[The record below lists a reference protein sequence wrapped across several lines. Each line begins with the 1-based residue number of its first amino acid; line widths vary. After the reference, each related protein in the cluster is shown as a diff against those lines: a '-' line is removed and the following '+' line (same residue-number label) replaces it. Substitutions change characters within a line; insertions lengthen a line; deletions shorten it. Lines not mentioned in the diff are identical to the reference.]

1 MSVFA
6 DAERWLQARALFD
19 QCADLPP
26 ESWSE
31 ALLAACPDDPGLRID
46 ALALLEA
53 DAAVTAGNTRAAS
66 KAPDLI
72 GELIDVAEQRQTDPW
87 LTRRLGVWRL
97 QSLLGRGGMGRV
109 YLAHRDDGEFRQQA
123 AIKLLDRPSDRSE
136 LAARFRTER
145 QILAGLQHPHIA
157 GLLDGGLSSD
167 GVHWFAMEYVE
178 GAPITVWCDR
188 QRLPV
193 AARLRLFVSVCDAV
207 AYAHHHLVVHR
218 DLKPGNILVDS
229 QGQVKLLDFGI
240 AKLLDQ
246 EAAEHT
252 GTAVQLFTPEY
263 AAPEQIRGEPP
274 TAAVDV
280 HALGLLL
287 HELLVGCRP
296 YQDTGRNTAA
306 MAQAILTQEPA
317 RPSSFL
323 IEGRGTDHGVDS
335 PDQRAALRG
344 LTAASLRQ
352 RLRGDVDAI
361 ILKALRK
368 QPEHRYD
375 SVRAMADDV
384 LAVLER
390 RPVAARQGGRRYRL
404 QRFLRRHAV
413 AVALGAMA
421 LLALVGGLAVALWQ
435 GHEARMHRVA
445 ALEESAKSR
454 AVADFLSE
462 VFLAANPELTDGRDL
477 PASELLEHGVASLRE
492 RTDIDIG
499 SRVHLLSRMA
509 HAYRGMKR
517 ADRTLAL
524 GQEAITAAELSGNP
538 RAQVE
543 ALLLHGQS
551 LGENGQAAA
560 ALARFGHASEVM
572 AQAAIFDDKL
582 RDRLDVAHALSLIN
596 ARQLERALPLLA
608 GYFARN
614 QPLRLDATDPIPPV
628 AQYTY
633 ALLGQGRNDEALA
646 ITAQASAAAREWPG
660 LPLAAQAFYHGAHGF
675 ALLRSDRPAEAEQWF
690 REALALREQAHGIDA
705 VQSAI
710 TLNNIRAA
718 LRAQSRYAEALE
730 FAERELA
737 IARRELDETAPA
749 AVRALLWVGIGH
761 DDLGD
766 HETAL
771 PILIR
776 AKQLASELGSPL
788 PADALTLLEQALARS
803 RKAVPDVAP
812 DRPTASANDP

>member
-1 MSVFA
+1 MSLFA
-6 DAERWLQARALFD
+6 DADRWLQARALFD

-31 ALLAACPDDPGLRID
+31 ALLAACPDDPGLRMD

-66 KAPDLI
+66 QAPDLI
-72 GELIDVAEQRQTDPW
+72 GELIDIAEQHQTDPW
-87 LTRRLGVWRL
+87 LDRRLGVWRL

-109 YLAHRDDGEFRQQA
+109 YLAQRDDGEFRQQA
-123 AIKLLDRPSDRSE
+123 AIKLLDRPSDRHE

-145 QILAGLQHPHIA
+145 QILAGLKHPHIA
-157 GLLDGGLSSD
+157 GLLDGGVSTD

-178 GAPITVWCDR
+178 GAPITAWCDR

-193 AARLRLFVSVCDAV
+193 AARLRLFLSVCDAV
-207 AYAHHHLVVHR
+207 AHAHHHLVVHR

-246 EAAEHT
+246 QAAEHT
-252 GTAVQLFTPEY
+252 GTALQLFTPEY
-263 AAPEQIRGEPP
+263 AAPEQIRGDPP

-287 HELLVGCRP
+287 HELLVGCLP
-296 YQDTGRNTAA
+296 YRTVGGNAVAIT
-306 MAQAILTQEPA
+306 QAILTQEPS
-317 RPSSFL
+317 RPSSSL
-323 IEGRGTDHGVDS
+323 LEGRGTGASGDS

-344 LTAASLRQ
+344 LNASSLRQ
-352 RLRGDVDAI
+352 RLRGDIDAI

-375 SVRAMADDV
+375 SVRALADDV
-384 LAVLER
+384 MAVLER

-404 QRFLRRHAV
+404 QRFLRRNTV
-413 AVALGAMA
+413 AVALAGMA
-421 LLALVGGLAVALWQ
+421 FLALVGGLAVALWQ
-435 GHEARMHRVA
+435 GHEARSHRAA

-462 VFLAANPELTDGRDL
+462 VFLAANPELSDGRDL
-477 PASELLEHGVASLRE
+477 PASELLERGVASLRE

-538 RAQVE
+538 RARVE

-551 LGENGQAAA
+551 LGENGQASA
-560 ALARFGHASEVM
+560 ALARFEQASEIM
-572 AQAAIFDDKL
+572 AEAEILDDGL
-582 RDRLDVAHALSLIN
+582 RDRLDVAHALYLIN
-596 ARQLERALPLLA
+596 AGQLERALPLLA
-608 GYFARN
+608 GYFERN
-614 QPLRLDATDPIPPV
+614 QPLQLDATDPIPPV
-628 AQYTY
+628 AQYAY
-633 ALLGQGRNDEALA
+633 ALLGVGRSDEALA

-660 LPLAAQAFYHGAHGF
+660 LPLAAQAFFHGAHGF
-675 ALLRSDRPAEAEQWF
+675 ALLRSDQPAKAEQWF

-730 FAERELA
+730 YAERELA
-737 IARRELDETAPA
+737 IARRTLDENAPA
-749 AVRALLWVGIGH
+749 AIRALLWVGIGH

-771 PILIR
+771 PILLK
-776 AKQLASELGSPL
+776 AQQLASGLASPL
-788 PADALTLLEQALARS
+788 PADVLTLLEQALARS
-803 RKAVPDVAP
+803 RQAVPEAGA
-812 DRPTASANDP
+812 DRSTTTANDR